1 MVHCTERGCSRTSSG
16 RVEPW
21 KIIFTLKIQAQVS
34 SIRIPKLLIAMAIN
48 GTPTPTTTTRSS
60 QIGFED
66 AT

>member
-1 MVHCTERGCSRTSSG
+1 
-16 RVEPW
+16 VEPW